1 MVIKRLSKWREMK
14 LLTDEFEI
22 TFNKTVRV
30 IKYDLETTILDIL
43 DLNLITSVVKNTVLS
58 DETLF
63 CFYANNKE
71 VNYFS
76 ESTRPCI
83 YINYTTLI
91 FDVSI
96 SAGDVTHL
104 NHFEELENLKVD
116 LLMGLLDD

>member
-1 MVIKRLSKWREMK
+1 MK

-76 ESTRPCI
+76 EYTRPCI

-96 SAGDVTHL
+96 SAGYVTHL